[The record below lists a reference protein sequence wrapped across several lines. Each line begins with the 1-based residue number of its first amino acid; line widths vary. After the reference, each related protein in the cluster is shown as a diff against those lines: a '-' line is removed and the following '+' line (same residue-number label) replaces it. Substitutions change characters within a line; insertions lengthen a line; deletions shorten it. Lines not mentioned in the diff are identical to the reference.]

1 MGINTSRAVLPK
13 GGTSLN
19 ELETI
24 LKIINLFQTPIVVS
38 QNHRI
43 LIANDAAKRYAPNI
57 HSKSMKEL
65 FGYQHDTAANRL
77 QTISA
82 TRKSL
87 PPHLYTI
94 KLSSTHKKTFELQ
107 SYYLEIEGSGA
118 VLTKALDVSEKRHA
132 FSQSRLMKQWLLKRN
147 LPHIGGTM
155 MHSNYRPCAHS
166 NDAFYFTT
174 STPKGERYLFY
185 GTLDKSATV
194 FSLAVSGIGVLF
206 DEMVQMPGDITEK
219 LTWFKE
225 KFCVHFGTY
234 KCRGVIAHWRTSG
247 DTFYVAGFS
256 TNAILLFDHANCT
269 VDVRASNAALGDNN
283 DSAVSIEHFRKSKY
297 RYLLLGSE
305 EALKNTCVT
314 EGYNEN
320 LYALAQGISC
330 HLIPQVFWIGVDM
343 HYQGSV
349 NHYLIEGLHDFDF
362 EINRILDD
370 LGLSE
375 HFAVRLAMTELVSN
389 AYKHGNDGDA
399 TLPIFITV
407 SRDTEAYYIS
417 VQDMCLVPKSIKINY
432 PDDES
437 LLLNESGR
445 GLFLVSQFSE
455 ELYHDFCSVT
465 VKILHKEALE

>member
-1 MGINTSRAVLPK
+1 M
-13 GGTSLN
+13 N

-24 LKIINLFQTPIVVS
+24 LKIINLFQTPIVIS
-38 QNHRI
+38 RNHRI
-43 LIANDAAKRYAPNI
+43 IVANDAAKRYAPNI

-65 FGYQHDTAANRL
+65 FGYQHDTAAERL
-77 QTISA
+77 QTIST

-87 PPHLYTI
+87 PPHLYSI
-94 KLSSTHKKTFELQ
+94 KLSSTHKTTFELR
-107 SYYLEIEGSGA
+107 SYYLEIEGRGA

-147 LPHIGGTM
+147 LPHINGM
-155 MHSNYRPCAHS
+155 MLHTNYKPCTQN

-174 STPKGERYLFY
+174 STSKGDRYLFY

-194 FSLAVSGIGVLF
+194 FSLAVSGIAILF
-206 DEMVQMPGDITEK
+206 DEMVEKSGNITEK

-225 KFCVHFGTY
+225 KFHAHFGTY
-234 KCRGVIAHWRTSG
+234 KCRGGIVYWETSG
-247 DTFYVAGFS
+247 DQFYVANFS
-256 TNAILLFDHANCT
+256 TKAFLLFDDANCT
-269 VDVRASNAALGDNN
+269 VDVRVLNGALGDKN
-283 DSAVSIEHFRKSKY
+283 DSAVSIERFQKSKY

-314 EGYNEN
+314 EAYNEN
-320 LYALAQGISC
+320 LYALAQGISSRP
-330 HLIPQVFWIGVDM
+330 IPQLFWIGIDM
-343 HYQGSV
+343 HYQGAV

-362 EINRILDD
+362 EINRILGD
-370 LGLSE
+370 LNLTE

-407 SRDTEAYYIS
+407 SVDAAAYYIS
-417 VQDMCLVPKSIKINY
+417 VQDMCIVPKSIKINY